1 MHVPKL
7 TGTEMA
13 PYLQLINS
21 DRSDLINKLLEK
33 NKAHLEEIDTKLK
46 EAITNEGDSEISEQL
61 RARAMYYC
69 RIGDKV
75 SELKVRRTGADE
87 QEKALPAIDE
97 AFGKTAGVGGRIDLV
112 MAKVRLGLFSF
123 DTTLVTENITKAL
136 E

>member
-1 MHVPKL
+1 
-7 TGTEMA
+7 MA

-75 SELKVRRTGADE
+75 CHLNGRRTVAD
-87 QEKALPAIDE
+87 
-97 AFGKTAGVGGRIDLV
+97 G
-112 MAKVRLGLFSF
+112 
-123 DTTLVTENITKAL
+123 
-136 E
+136 

>member
-1 MHVPKL
+1 MKLAHHSGRQSRKMVSLTFTDSQVYKL
-7 TGTEMA
+7 TRTEMA

-61 RARAMYYC
+61 RARAMYFC

-75 SELKVRRTGADE
+75 RQQMT
-87 QEKALPAIDE
+87 
-97 AFGKTAGVGGRIDLV
+97 
-112 MAKVRLGLFSF
+112 FSS
-123 DTTLVTENITKAL
+123 
-136 E
+136 

>member
-1 MHVPKL
+1 MVSLTFTDSQVHKL
-7 TGTEMA
+7 TRTEMA

-75 SELKVRRTGADE
+75 CTSDDIQQLIGRRKLYLQLTRRLERLLGSE
-87 QEKALPAIDE
+87 
-97 AFGKTAGVGGRIDLV
+97 AG
-112 MAKVRLGLFSF
+112 
-123 DTTLVTENITKAL
+123 
-136 E
+136 

>member
-1 MHVPKL
+1 
-7 TGTEMA
+7 MA

-21 DRSDLINKLLEK
+21 DRSDLINTLLEK

-75 SELKVRRTGADE
+75 RPS
-87 QEKALPAIDE
+87 
-97 AFGKTAGVGGRIDLV
+97 RI
-112 MAKVRLGLFSF
+112 
-123 DTTLVTENITKAL
+123 
-136 E
+136 